1 MKPKKNYK
9 LTSVKVDVDN
19 YLDFKMNNVVDG
31 ISFQTLVN
39 ETLELYKSSEKFREW
54 FVKSQNK

>member
-9 LTSVKVDVDN
+9 LTSVKVDTDN
-19 YLDFKMNNVVDG
+19 YLDFKMNNIVGG

-39 ETLELYKSSEKFREW
+39 ETLELYKTSEKFREW